1 LPREVSYQR
10 ERQLQRMFASI
21 YKFLDVQGLEVSVM
35 DLLSSLALG
44 EAQLSGEVL
53 ETFYSVTIYWFS
65 QKRP

>member
-1 LPREVSYQR
+1 
-10 ERQLQRMFASI
+10 MFASI

-53 ETFYSVTIYWFS
+53 ETFSSVTIYWFS

>member
-1 LPREVSYQR
+1 
-10 ERQLQRMFASI
+10 MFASI

-44 EAQLSGEVL
+44 EALSGEVL
-53 ETFYSVTIYWFS
+53 QTFSSMTIYWFS